1 MPDGNLV
8 YIWPTTIL
16 AGDTCLLCRLSSGRG
31 FLKSSL
37 VPLRITLSC
46 LLLVFPFTVSIVPA
60 LPLLLSITNPQVQLT
75 QLLLES
81 TYSDTLHVTW
91 QATLDVICT
100 HVRCKHKTNMK
111 TSQLPVSREKC
122 NPFLV
127 ENKSRVLVA
136 PPIPLQH
143 SFPAEVGKNKLQMNY

>member
-1 MPDGNLV
+1 MEIWFIFGQLPFWQGILV
-8 YIWPTTIL
+8 FF
-16 AGDTCLLCRLSSGRG
+16 ASRLSSGRG

-46 LLLVFPFTVSIVPA
+46 VLLVFPFTVLS
-60 LPLLLSITNPQVQLT
+60 LLLSITNLSDQLT
-75 QLLLES
+75 QLLLKS
-81 TYSDTLHVTW
+81 TYSDTLHVMW
-91 QATLDVICT
+91 QATLDVISA
-100 HVRCKHKTNMK
+100 HVLDANTKQTNMK

-122 NPFLV
+122 NSFLV

-143 SFPAEVGKNKLQMNY
+143 SFPAEVGKNKLQMTY

>member
-1 MPDGNLV
+1 MEIRFIFGQLPFWQGILV
-8 YIWPTTIL
+8 FF
-16 AGDTCLLCRLSSGRG
+16 ASRLSSGRG

-46 LLLVFPFTVSIVPA
+46 VLLVFPFTVLS
-60 LPLLLSITNPQVQLT
+60 LLLSIMNLSDQLT
-75 QLLLES
+75 QLLRSQPILTPFMS
-81 TYSDTLHVTW
+81 CDRPHLMSSAHV
-91 QATLDVICT
+91 LDANT
-100 HVRCKHKTNMK
+100 KQTNMK

-122 NPFLV
+122 NSFLV

-143 SFPAEVGKNKLQMNY
+143 SFPAEVGKNKLQMTY